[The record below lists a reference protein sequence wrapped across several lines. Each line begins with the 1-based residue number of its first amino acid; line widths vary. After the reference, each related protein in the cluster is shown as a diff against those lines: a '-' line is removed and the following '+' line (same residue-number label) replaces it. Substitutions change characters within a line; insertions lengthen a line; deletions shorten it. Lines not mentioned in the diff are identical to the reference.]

1 MKAYSFLGQT
11 KPLSGPYIK
20 ESTSHMKNMINA
32 IFFLRLIAEPE
43 QVFSLIVILQI
54 HIKNHESNTGDI
66 SVLVVVEI

>member
-1 MKAYSFLGQT
+1 
-11 KPLSGPYIK
+11 
-20 ESTSHMKNMINA
+20 MKNMINA
-32 IFFLRLIAEPE
+32 LFFLRLIVEPE